1 MISIQKQFLFI
12 HVPKTGGNSIQNVLK
27 CYSEDEIVIN
37 GTHQDGIERFGL
49 RNPRYEV
56 SKHSPLSQYQSVME
70 PDIFNA
76 LFKFAVIRNPWDM
89 LVSFYFSPHGGVQEW
104 NRDGFLNLVKNIP
117 TMRYFITGLH
127 SRPQQ
132 RLDSDTDFLMRF
144 ERLDQDFKFVCEKIG
159 IPHVQLPHRNKSERA
174 HYSNYYDE
182 ELKEVVRNKFREEIA
197 FGEYR
202 FEEHPS
208 HIP

>member
-1 MISIQKQFLFI
+1 MISIQKQFLFV

-27 CYSEDEIVIN
+27 RYSEDEIVIN
-37 GTHQDGIERFGL
+37 GVHQDGIERFGV
-49 RNPRYEV
+49 RNARYEV

-104 NRDGFLNLVKNIP
+104 NRDGFLNMVKSIP
-117 TMRYFITGLH
+117 TMRCFIAGLH
-127 SRPQQ
+127 SRSQDK
-132 RLDSDTDFLMRF
+132 LDDNVDFLMRF
-144 ERLDQDFKFVCEKIG
+144 EHLHEDFKLVCEKIG
-159 IPHVQLPHRNKSERA
+159 IPHVQLPHRNRSERE

-182 ELKEVVRNKFREEIA
+182 EMKEIVHNKFREEIA
-197 FGEYR
+197 FGDYR

>member
-12 HVPKTGGNSIQNVLK
+12 HVPKTGGNSIQNILK

-37 GTHQDGIERFGL
+37 GAHQDGIERFGL
-49 RNPRYEV
+49 RNPTYEI

-89 LVSFYFSPHGGVQEW
+89 LVSFYFSPHGGVREW
-104 NRDGFLNLVKNIP
+104 NRDDFLSMVTRIP
-117 TMRYFITGLH
+117 TMRYFITGPH
-127 SRPQQ
+127 SQSRH
-132 RLDSDTDFLMRF
+132 RLDGDIDFLMRF
-144 ERLDQDFKFVCEKIG
+144 ERLDEDFMVVCEKTG

-174 HYSNYYDE
+174 HYSHYYDE
-182 ELKEVVRNKFREEIA
+182 ELKEVVRNKFGEEID
-197 FGEYR
+197 FGGYH
-202 FEEHPS
+202 FEQYPS
-208 HIP
+208 RIP

>member
-1 MISIQKQFLFI
+1 MISIQKQFLFV

-27 CYSEDEIVIN
+27 SYSEDEIVIN
-37 GTHQDGIERFGL
+37 GVHQDGIERFGV
-49 RNPRYEV
+49 RNARYEV

-104 NRDGFLNLVKNIP
+104 NRDGFLNMVKSTP
-117 TMRYFITGLH
+117 TMRYFIAGLH
-127 SRPQQ
+127 SRSQH
-132 RLDSDTDFLMRF
+132 RLDGDIDFLMRF
-144 ERLDQDFKFVCEKIG
+144 ERLDQDFKLVCEKIG

-197 FGEYR
+197 FGDYR